1 MIDGAFAAGGG
12 VGGFA
17 AGTHGGDCLAKS
29 VNVACGNDKTSFG
42 RDSFG
47 APASVSI
54 SCDWRSAGER
64 FDVDGRKIIFV
75 SWVDKQICLVVK
87 RDEFVNILRAFDA
100 ANALRKRGDLFV
112 GQTHK
117 RDLQFVFR
125 KAFPQFYK
133 IAQPFARVPNVRA
146 AEDFES

>member
-1 MIDGAFAAGGG
+1 MLPFRIGKFRSWRSREGVFVKCDVFAEAVGGVKVFDCAFAAGGG
-12 VGGFA
+12 VGGFS

-29 VNVACGNDKTSFG
+29 VNVARGNDKSSFG
-42 RDSFG
+42 RDGFG
-47 APASVSI
+47 APASVAI

-100 ANALRKRGDLFV
+100 ANALRERGDLRV
-112 GQTHK
+112 G
-117 RDLQFVFR
+117 
-125 KAFPQFYK
+125 
-133 IAQPFARVPNVRA
+133 
-146 AEDFES
+146 

>member
-1 MIDGAFAAGGG
+1 MNLEEFCAFFEFLLRAWGGGNIQFKIVFKAVFCIKMISRAFAAGGG

-29 VNVACGNDKTSFG
+29 VNVACGNDKSSFG
-42 RDSFG
+42 RDGFG
-47 APASVSI
+47 APASVAI

-100 ANALRKRGDLFV
+100 ANALRERGDLRV
-112 GQTHK
+112 G
-117 RDLQFVFR
+117 
-125 KAFPQFYK
+125 
-133 IAQPFARVPNVRA
+133 
-146 AEDFES
+146 